1 MEDRELDLDELENV
15 HVAPNNNVNYNNALN
30 NKDLYRQEQI
40 KELEKLRE
48 SIINGKDN
56 EQTKGSR

>member
-40 KELEKLRE
+40 
-48 SIINGKDN
+48 
-56 EQTKGSR
+56 